1 MKVISADFYTFF
13 NELIFYYHFCSGATN
28 FLHLRTSGIFHIDI
42 NFKGR
47 YGLPAS
53 PKIKKHRNNIQMSFL
68 FFLKKTYCSA
78 LFTSKT
84 NRL

>member
-53 PKIKKHRNNIQMSFL
+53 PKIKKPRNNIQMSF
-68 FFLKKTYCSA
+68 FF
-78 LFTSKT
+78 
-84 NRL
+84 